1 VIGYYAHHHGR
12 GHIQRAL
19 CIADHV
25 TGPMTILTSADVDAQ
40 DRSAG
45 PACWVDLERDDRER
59 PRGDPTAGGVLHW
72 APPDDPGLRRRM
84 AGIAT
89 WIDQSAPAVM
99 VVDVSVEV
107 TALSRLMGVPVV
119 VVAMPGDRTDRA
131 HRLGYDLAEALLACW
146 PTTMSAPGWPRSW
159 TDKTCF
165 ASAFSRYDTRIE
177 TGDVAPRA
185 AGRRRVALLLGAG
198 GTDIGGP
205 QVATAIAATPGWEWD
220 VLGGPD
226 PQQWRADP
234 WPALRAA
241 DVVVTHAGQNALAEV
256 AAARTPAVVI
266 PQDRP
271 HGEQHATAAALDH
284 AGLAVVR
291 HHWPPPSEWSALL
304 NEAGTRDGRGWA
316 SWCPGDGAV
325 RAARFIHA
333 VARGERSSSP
343 CASR

>member
-107 TALSRLMGVPVV
+107 TALCRLMGVPVV

-220 VLGGPD
+220 VLGGPR
-226 PQQWRADP
+226 PTAVESRPVAG
-234 WPALRAA
+234 AA
-241 DVVVTHAGQNALAEV
+241 SGRRRRD
-256 AAARTPAVVI
+256 AR
-266 PQDRP
+266 RP
-271 HGEQHATAAALDH
+271 ECARRGRRCPHPCGGHPSGPTA
-284 AGLAVVR
+284 R
-291 HHWPPPSEWSALL
+291 
-304 NEAGTRDGRGWA
+304 
-316 SWCPGDGAV
+316 
-325 RAARFIHA
+325 
-333 VARGERSSSP
+333 
-343 CASR
+343 